1 MSASD
6 TPPPQVTHSP
16 LVECALQTERHV
28 AAAGWDQPVRLFS
41 LVETASLIAA
51 EPSLADHLLDP
62 APGALSA
69 IEQEDL
75 PPTDPLDEFLGWL
88 SWPEAVDG
96 VAIAL
101 ERIVLPP
108 QAEQDLPDDPDEA
121 ALALAD
127 HPDRA
132 DVRLF
137 VAVAR
142 DGASTCLLRQRAHDA
157 DDRVAIGRDI
167 APDLV
172 AALAATLLD

>member
-1 MSASD
+1 MSD
-6 TPPPQVTHSP
+6 PRNPPPRVAHPP

-28 AAAGWDQPVRLFS
+28 AAAGWDQPVRLFA

-51 EPSLADHLLDP
+51 EPSLVDHLGEP

-69 IEQEDL
+69 VEQDDL

-101 ERIVLPP
+101 ERIVVPP
-108 QAEQDLPDDPDEA
+108 HVEQDLPQDPDEA
-121 ALALAD
+121 ARVLAA
-127 HPDRA
+127 HPERV

-137 VAVAR
+137 AAVAR
-142 DGASTCLLRQRAHDA
+142 DGTSTCLLRQRAHDS
-157 DDRVAIGRDI
+157 DDRVAVGRDI